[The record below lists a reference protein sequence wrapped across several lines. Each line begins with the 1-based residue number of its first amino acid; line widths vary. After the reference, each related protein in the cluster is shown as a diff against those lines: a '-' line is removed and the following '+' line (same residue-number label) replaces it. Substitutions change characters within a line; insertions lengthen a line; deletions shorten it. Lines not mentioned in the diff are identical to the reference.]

1 MTAARYRVAWLA
13 VGFIAIA
20 CRPPLAVPPL
30 PSKGG
35 PTWIEATS
43 AHFTVWT
50 DAPDRAHE
58 LVETMERVRE
68 VVFATALFSAHADN
82 HRTFV
87 IAFANKQE
95 LGEYLPK
102 RFDGF
107 ASSAG
112 ALFQPVIVVAADSLD
127 DTAHRRNLTHE
138 LTHVIS
144 YGPLPEQP
152 RWFSEALATFYETA
166 DFVENRVEIGTPTQG
181 RAQQLHHAG
190 AIPLARIF
198 ACDQPSCVDATFY
211 ANVQALFAF
220 LAAEHGAELVA
231 YMSLLAVTPAAQ
243 QDALWARAFPSLSSL
258 DDADHAFH
266 AWIAHG
272 NVPVRK
278 YTLQHDTWMVTTT
291 PLGDADAL
299 AARGTARFVV
309 DSTVLPAEITA
320 ASSTDPNEIVAR
332 MVESRVTNGIPIEA
346 ARGVVKAHPADWR
359 AWFLLVRAL
368 HDGPEAHDAHVT
380 ACDLIAKNEVLAP
393 PSFCP

>member
-1 MTAARYRVAWLA
+1 
-13 VGFIAIA
+13 
-20 CRPPLAVPPL
+20 
-30 PSKGG
+30 
-35 PTWIEATS
+35 
-43 AHFTVWT
+43 
-50 DAPDRAHE
+50 
-58 LVETMERVRE
+58 MERVRE
-68 VVFATALFSAHADN
+68 VVVATALFSGHVDTS
-82 HRTFV
+82 RTFV

-144 YGPLPEQP
+144 YGPLPTQP

-166 DFVENRVEIGTPTQG
+166 DFAGNRVEIGTPTQG
-181 RAQQLHHAG
+181 RLQQLHHAG

-198 ACDQPSCVDATFY
+198 ACNEPACMDATFY

-220 LAAEHGAELVA
+220 LAAEHGAELGE
-231 YMSLLAVTPAAQ
+231 YMKLLAVTPAAQ
-243 QDALWARAFPSLSSL
+243 QDGLWARAFPSLSSL
-258 DDADHAFH
+258 ADADHAFH

-272 NVPVRK
+272 TVPVRQ
-278 YTLQHDTWMVTTT
+278 YTLQNETWKVDTK
-291 PLGDADAL
+291 PLSDADAL

-320 ASSTDPNEIVAR
+320 ASSTDPSEIVAR
-332 MVESRVTNGIPIEA
+332 MIESRVTNGIPIDA
-346 ARGVVKAHPADWR
+346 ARGVVKSHPADWR

-380 ACDLIAKNEVLAP
+380 ACDLIAKNAILAP
-393 PSFCP
+393 PNFCP